1 MTPTLG
7 WYKLSNNMFDP
18 AQILLFIV
26 IIVLTILLAVLGIQV
41 FFILRDLRK
50 TISKANK
57 VLDNTG
63 EITES
68 VSQPLSSLSSVLMG
82 LKAGGAIARILKK
95 VTEDKKPVR
104 HAQGEEEKDGE

>member
-1 MTPTLG
+1 
-7 WYKLSNNMFDP
+7 MFDP

-26 IIVLTILLAVLGIQV
+26 IITLTVLLVVLGIQV

-68 VSQPLSSLSSVLMG
+68 VSAPLSGLSSVLMG
-82 LKAGGAIARILKK
+82 LKAGGVVAKIVKK
-95 VTEDKKPVR
+95 ATEEDK
-104 HAQGEEEKDGE
+104 EEEKEDGK

>member
-1 MTPTLG
+1 
-7 WYKLSNNMFDP
+7 MFDP

-26 IIVLTILLAVLGIQV
+26 IITLTILLMVLGIQV

-63 EITES
+63 QITES
-68 VSQPLSSLSSVLMG
+68 VSAPISGLSSLLMG
-82 LKAGGAIARILKK
+82 LKAGGVIARIIKK
-95 VTEDKKPVR
+95 VSEDDSDRPASQRDEQTKDKR
-104 HAQGEEEKDGE
+104 EEKENGK

>member
-1 MTPTLG
+1 
-7 WYKLSNNMFDP
+7 MFDP

-26 IIVLTILLAVLGIQV
+26 ILVLTILLVVLGIQV

-63 EITES
+63 DITQS
-68 VSQPLSSLSSVLMG
+68 VSQPLTSISSILMG
-82 LKAGGAIARILKK
+82 LKAGGTIASILKR
-95 VTEDKKPVR
+95 VTDDK
-104 HAQGEEEKDGE
+104 EEKNG

>member
-1 MTPTLG
+1 
-7 WYKLSNNMFDP
+7 MFDP

-26 IIVLTILLAVLGIQV
+26 IITLTVLLLVLGIQT
-41 FFILRDLRK
+41 FFILRDFRK

-68 VSQPLSSLSSVLMG
+68 VSAPLSSLSSVLMG
-82 LKAGGAIARILKK
+82 LKVGGFVAKVAKKLTEEEPARQ
-95 VTEDKKPVR
+95 DKDK
-104 HAQGEEEKDGE
+104 EEKDGK

>member
-1 MTPTLG
+1 
-7 WYKLSNNMFDP
+7 MFDP

-26 IIVLTILLAVLGIQV
+26 IIVLTILLIVLGIQV
-41 FFILRDLRK
+41 FFILRDLRH

-82 LKAGGAIARILKK
+82 LKAGGVIAKIIKK
-95 VTEDKKPVR
+95 ATDDTK
-104 HAQGEEEKDGE
+104 EEKNGK